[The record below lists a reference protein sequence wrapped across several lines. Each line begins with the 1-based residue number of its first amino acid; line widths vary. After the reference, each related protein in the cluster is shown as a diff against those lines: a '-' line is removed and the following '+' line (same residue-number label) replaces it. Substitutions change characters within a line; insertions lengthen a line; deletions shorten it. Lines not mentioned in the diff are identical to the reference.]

1 MKPHGKADKCLA
13 WKGPG
18 VERWQEFTIT
28 LQAWYNAN
36 IDYMS
41 QAQFIQKIWQT
52 FRDAGET
59 AAADSLTYYLVD
71 GKEPPPPLRQFSWIL
86 IVF

>member
-1 MKPHGKADKCLA
+1 MQMRPHGKADKCPA
-13 WKGPG
+13 WKGHG
-18 VERWQEFTIT
+18 VERWQEYTIT

-41 QAQFIQKIWQT
+41 QAQSIKKISQT

-59 AAADSLTYYLVD
+59 AAADSLTCYLVY
-71 GKEPPPPLRQFSWIL
+71 GQEPPPPLRQFSWI
-86 IVF
+86 